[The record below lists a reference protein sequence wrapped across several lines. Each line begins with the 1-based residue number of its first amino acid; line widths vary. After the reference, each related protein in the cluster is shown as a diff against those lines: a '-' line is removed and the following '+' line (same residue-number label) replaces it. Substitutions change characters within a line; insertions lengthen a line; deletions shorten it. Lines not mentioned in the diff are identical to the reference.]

1 MTKITKTF
9 LVLGIVSA
17 VPGLVIDAGL
27 VDVTNVEGLY
37 FLLPFGV
44 ITLGMFFISRILDKV
59 TATDDRRQQRG
70 QATAQSGLHD
80 GRVERKAEEVETAQP
95 LLPETVAEVAED
107 AEEHELQHR

>member
-9 LVLGIVSA
+9 LVLGIASA

-44 ITLGMFFISRILDKV
+44 IMLGMFLISRILDIV
-59 TATDDRRQQRG
+59 TAADNRRQKNG
-70 QATAQSGLHD
+70 QATDQ
-80 GRVERKAEEVETAQP
+80 RVVRDRPGAAKVEDVETAQP
-95 LLPETVAEVAED
+95 SLPENVEEVAED
-107 AEEHELQHR
+107 VEEHELQHR